1 MLLKMRKK
9 RIPTCTTHHQLCS
22 YTAYAV
28 YNYVICKCLILCL
41 VIFTIL
47 IQPITVNAKNIKTPN
62 QQKSVLGQI
71 RPSMMYNPII
81 PLNGT
86 DARLFAASQRQ
97 DSVDQNSINSGN
109 VNESDFN
116 EENTKWLEDFIIIT
130 EDELKEKMKTKDV
143 LSAAAN
149 STSGN
154 LYAVIGEINKD
165 GEKKNLEYLKVEE
178 VSQDLIIYLK
188 VCGVDI
194 KALAFDEKTISK
206 DNKKSNNY
214 TGSIVFF
221 LIVLSIC
228 AIPYYKYRRDKKMVK
243 VGGGDASK
251 KGDVEI
257 PDVRFNDVE
266 GIEELKAD
274 ITRLVDC
281 LKNPKKYESIGARP
295 PKGVILYG
303 PPGTGKTLIAKA
315 IAGEAGV
322 PFFSAAGSDFCEMYV
337 GVGAKRVRELYKKA
351 RKAAPCIVFIDE
363 IDAVA
368 SQRGNDTNSE
378 RDQTINALLAE
389 LDGFNSSKNIITICA
404 TNRLDM
410 LDSAFKRAGRFDLK
424 LAVGLPDKKGR
435 TRILE
440 IHSRDKKLSKEIDL
454 EVIANKTSGFSG
466 AELEAL
472 LNESA
477 LCAVGKNK
485 EEIDYEDIDDAF
497 FKIVMQGNKKKR
509 EKITEMNKIVAWHE
523 AGHTLVTKLLTEDS
537 VSSVTIIGSSSGAG
551 GVTFRTPKDDNM
563 LQSKKYLEDNIK
575 IMYGGRAA
583 EEIYFKDPNS
593 ITTGASQDIKQATSI
608 IKDYLSLYGMG
619 DKGMLDLSQFE
630 REFKNVIDEASILSK
645 KLYEETVNLLK
656 ENYSLLKTLAETL
669 LKEETLDEMQI
680 NKIINKTYSKYN

>member
-1 MLLKMRKK
+1 MRKK
-9 RIPTCTTHHQLCS
+9 CK
-22 YTAYAV
+22 
-28 YNYVICKCLILCL
+28 YVTLCL
-41 VIFTIL
+41 AIFTIL
-47 IQPITVNAKNIKTPN
+47 IQPVSISAKDIDTINQNGDIQVGYINPGITTIKPAMPYIPA
-62 QQKSVLGQI
+62 L
-71 RPSMMYNPII
+71 
-81 PLNGT
+81 PLNGA
-86 DARLFAASQRQ
+86 DARIYASTQRQ
-97 DSVDQNSINSGN
+97 ENSVNANSIDTEITGKTDK
-109 VNESDFN
+109 EGID
-116 EENTKWLEDFIIIT
+116 WLKSFSEIT
-130 EDELKEKMKTKDV
+130 EEELKEKLKTQKV

-149 STSGN
+149 SNSGN
-154 LYAVIGEINKD
+154 LYIILGKNEEDKNPKHYKIN
-165 GEKKNLEYLKVEE
+165 E
-178 VSQDLIIYLK
+178 VSQELLVYLK
-188 VCGVDI
+188 VCGVEI
-194 KALAFDEKTISK
+194 KTLVFDEEEILNE
-206 DNKKSNNY
+206 NKGKSNGV
-214 TGSIVFF
+214 TSSIVFF

-228 AIPYYKYRRDKKMVK
+228 AIPYYKYRKDKKRLK
-243 VGGGDASK
+243 VGGGSVDK
-251 KGDVEI
+251 NGDIVI
-257 PDVRFNDVE
+257 PDVKFSDVE

-281 LKNPKKYESIGARP
+281 LKNPGKYESIGARP

-322 PFFSAAGSDFCEMYV
+322 PFFSEVGSNFVEMYV

-351 RKAAPCIVFIDE
+351 RKSAPCIVFIDE

-440 IHSRDKKLSKEIDL
+440 IHSKDKKLSDEIDL

-477 LCAVGKNK
+477 LVAVGKNK
-485 EEIDYEDIDDAF
+485 AKIDYEDIDDAF

-509 EKITEMNKIVAWHE
+509 DKITKMNRIVAWHE
-523 AGHTLVTKLLTEDS
+523 AGHTLVTKLLTEDT

-551 GVTFRTPKDDNM
+551 GVTFRTPKDDDM

-583 EEIYFKDPNS
+583 EEIFFKDPNS

-619 DKGMLDLSQFE
+619 DKGMIDLSQFE
-630 REFKNVIDEASILSK
+630 REFKNVIDEASALSK
-645 KLYEETVNLLK
+645 KLYEETVSLLK

-669 LKEETLDEMQI
+669 LKEETLDEIQI
-680 NKIINKTYSKYN
+680 NKIVEKGLSKKIS

>member
-1 MLLKMRKK
+1 MRKK
-9 RIPTCTTHHQLCS
+9 CK
-22 YTAYAV
+22 
-28 YNYVICKCLILCL
+28 YVTLCL
-41 VIFTIL
+41 AIFTIL
-47 IQPITVNAKNIKTPN
+47 IQPVSISAKDIDTINQNGDIQVGYINPGITTIKPAMPYIPA
-62 QQKSVLGQI
+62 L
-71 RPSMMYNPII
+71 
-81 PLNGT
+81 PLNGA
-86 DARLFAASQRQ
+86 DARIYASTQRQ
-97 DSVDQNSINSGN
+97 ENSVNANSIDTEITGKTDK
-109 VNESDFN
+109 EGID
-116 EENTKWLEDFIIIT
+116 WLKSFSEIT
-130 EDELKEKMKTKDV
+130 EEELKEKLKTQKV

-149 STSGN
+149 SNSGN
-154 LYAVIGEINKD
+154 LYIILGKNEEDKNPKHYKIN
-165 GEKKNLEYLKVEE
+165 E
-178 VSQDLIIYLK
+178 VSQELLVYLK
-188 VCGVDI
+188 VCGVEI
-194 KALAFDEKTISK
+194 KTLVFDEEEILNE
-206 DNKKSNNY
+206 NKGKSNGV
-214 TGSIVFF
+214 TSSIVFF

-228 AIPYYKYRRDKKMVK
+228 AIPYYKYRKDKKRLK
-243 VGGGDASK
+243 VGGGSVDK
-251 KGDVEI
+251 NGDIVI
-257 PDVRFNDVE
+257 PDVKFSDVE

-281 LKNPKKYESIGARP
+281 LKNPGKYESIGARP

-322 PFFSAAGSDFCEMYV
+322 PFFSEVGSNFVEMYV

-351 RKAAPCIVFIDE
+351 RKSAPCIVFIDE

-440 IHSRDKKLSKEIDL
+440 IHSKDKKLSDEIDL

-477 LCAVGKNK
+477 LVAVGKNK
-485 EEIDYEDIDDAF
+485 AKIDYEDIDDAF

-509 EKITEMNKIVAWHE
+509 DKITKMNRIVAWHE
-523 AGHTLVTKLLTEDS
+523 AGHTLVTKLLTEDT

-551 GVTFRTPKDDNM
+551 GVTFRTPKDDDM

-583 EEIYFKDPNS
+583 EEIFFKDPNS

-619 DKGMLDLSQFE
+619 DKGMIDLSQFE
-630 REFKNVIDEASILSK
+630 REFKNVIDEASALSK
-645 KLYEETVNLLK
+645 KLYEETVSLLK

-669 LKEETLDEMQI
+669 LKEETLDEIQI
-680 NKIINKTYSKYN
+680 NKIVEKGLNKKIS